1 MKSLRLSLESRLKVD
16 DLVRNC
22 FDVVMSVC
30 LYVKSIIELEENLP
44 KPPNMEK
51 IMSIPQ
57 SVQNR
62 IEME

>member
-1 MKSLRLSLESRLKVD
+1 MKSLRLSVKSRLKVD

-22 FDVVMSVC
+22 FDVVM
-30 LYVKSIIELEENLP
+30 YVKSIIELEKNLP
-44 KPPNMEK
+44 KPPNMEI

-62 IEME
+62 IEMG